1 MSRTNFN
8 LVEGSLSYEAPSV
21 KTLDIVVEGVLCSST
36 YEYTLGGGGKYDTSH
51 ITDNGEY

>member
-21 KTLDIVVEGVLCSST
+21 KTLDIVVEGVLCASNQSGTT
-36 YEYTLGGGGKYDTSH
+36 YQYNTIDNATSNDWGTL
-51 ITDNGEY
+51 